1 MSRPFRPF
9 DPFERGGP
17 FEGTREIRIPR
28 PPRRFWIGVGLFAL
42 AFLVF
47 IFASPIVYFFTERQW
62 FGALGYQGVFTTL
75 VILQVV
81 LFVGS
86 FAIAFVYLAVN
97 VLVALR
103 LRSGPALRAVGIRRS
118 VVRSPIG
125 GIALASAA
133 LLALILSGGAG
144 TQWSSLALFQHA
156 SPSGITDPVLGQDIS
171 FYLLTLPFLHSI
183 ANWALGLGFM
193 STLVIA
199 VLYAWRGDTFDL
211 NLSPPAIAHLS
222 ALLAI
227 FALALAG
234 WMWLGRYDLLFS
246 HNSPVVW
253 GAAYTD
259 VHARLPLYTFQAG
272 AGVVLAGAL
281 LANMWLRRVWLPVAG
296 AGLWVAM
303 LLVGQIYPAAVQTFF
318 VTPSAQS
325 YEIPYIDRQIAGT
338 RAAYGLSNVTVS
350 NFTGD
355 QPLTEKDVQNDQV
368 TVNNLILWDSAPL
381 QDTYEQQQ
389 TIRTYYSFNDIGF
402 DRYTILGQYTQL
414 EISAREFDFTK
425 LAQAAQNWVNQHLTY
440 THGYGVAASPVN
452 AVVGEGLPDYVAGN
466 LPPSGPLTVTQPAIY
481 FGELTDNYALAP
493 SNTKE
498 FDYPQGSQDVYTN
511 YTGTHGVPMTGT
523 NRALWALRLGDF
535 NLLVSPQV
543 TDKTQLLYNR
553 DVLNRASELAPFL
566 TFDQHPYTVV
576 VNGHVYWILDA
587 YTSGTTYPY
596 SQTSSFPSNSA
607 TGSDINY
614 IRNSVKVVID
624 AYEGTADFYV
634 IDPSDP
640 IIKAYEATFPSLFKP
655 IDSMPAGLRA
665 HLRVPLD
672 LFNTQ
677 VGIYATYHITD
688 PNVFFA
694 REDVWD
700 VPTAQTSPTA
710 AATPVQ
716 PYYVLFRLPGE
727 ANPEFL
733 LIMPFTP
740 KGKNNLVSWMAVRN
754 DGSHYGEYV
763 SYVLP
768 KDKVIYGPQQI
779 ANFINQEP
787 AISRDFTLFTGAGS
801 HVQQG
806 NLLVVPIGNSFLY
819 FEPIYL
825 RATSGS
831 GLPELKKVI
840 LADQTNVVYTDTLQE
855 AIDQLV
861 GNTTAPPPTTTPPT
875 SLTAAQVAQ
884 IASLVTQANT
894 EYAAAYTALR
904 AGDLTT
910 YAADMVQVGNLLQQ
924 LTTLTGSTSK
934 TTPSPTPKVSPSPS
948 ASVSPSPSA
957 SPSASP

>member
-1 MSRPFRPF
+1 MSRRYRPF
-9 DPFERGGP
+9 DPFERGGA
-17 FEGTREIRIPR
+17 FEGAREIRIPR
-28 PPRRFWIGVGLFAL
+28 PPRRFWVGASLFGL
-42 AFLVF
+42 AFLIF
-47 IFASPIVYFFTERQW
+47 IFASPIVWFVTERQW
-62 FGALGYQGVFTTL
+62 FSALGYQSVFTTQVGL
-75 VILQVV
+75 QVIL
-81 LFVGS
+81 FAGS
-86 FAIAFVYLAVN
+86 FAIGLIYLAAN
-97 VLVALR
+97 VYVALR
-103 LRSGPALRAVGIRRS
+103 VRSGPGLRAVGIRKA
-118 VVRSPIG
+118 VLRSPTG
-125 GIALASAA
+125 GIALAAA
-133 LLALILSGGAG
+133 VVIALILSGGAG
-144 TQWSSLALFQHA
+144 GQWQYLALFLHA
-156 SPSGITDPVLGQDIS
+156 SPTGTVDPVLHQDIS
-171 FYLLTLPFLHSI
+171 FYLLTLPFLHGV

-193 STLVIA
+193 TILVTA
-199 VLYAWRGDTFDL
+199 GLYTWRGDTLDI
-211 NLSPPAIAHLS
+211 NLSPQAIGHLS
-222 ALLAI
+222 ALLAV
-227 FALALAG
+227 FALVLAG
-234 WMWLGRYDLLFS
+234 WMWLGRYDLLYV
-246 HNSPVVW
+246 HNSSIVW

-259 VHARLPLYTFQAG
+259 VNARLPLFTFQSG
-272 AGVVLAGAL
+272 AGIVLAGAL
-281 LANMWLRRVWLPVAG
+281 IANLWLRRLWLPAAA
-296 AGLWVAM
+296 AGLWVLM
-303 LLVGQIYPAAVQTFF
+303 LLIGQIYPAIIQSFF
-318 VTPSAQS
+318 VTPSAQT
-325 YEIPYIDRQIAGT
+325 YELPYIAREIAGT

-355 QPLTEKDVQNDQV
+355 QPLAKKDVQNDQV

-381 QDTYEQQQ
+381 KDTYEQQQ

-402 DRYTILGQYTQL
+402 DRYSILGAYTQL
-414 EISAREFDFTK
+414 EIAAREFDYTK
-425 LAQAAQNWVNQHLTY
+425 LQQAAQNWVNQHLTY

-452 AVVGEGLPDYVAGN
+452 AVVGEGLPDYVVGD
-466 LPPSGPLTVTQPAIY
+466 LPPTGPLKVTQPAIY

-498 FDYPQGSQDVYTN
+498 FDYPQGSQDVYTS
-511 YTGTHGVPMTGT
+511 YTGTHGVLMTAA

-543 TDKTQLLYNR
+543 TSNTELLYR
-553 DVLNRASELAPFL
+553 RTILDRASALAPFL

-576 VNGHVYWILDA
+576 VDGKVYWILDA
-587 YTSGTTYPY
+587 YTTGATYPY
-596 SQTSSFPSNSA
+596 SQASSFPSDSLNG
-607 TGSDINY
+607 TDINY
-614 IRNSVKVVID
+614 IRNSVKVIID

-634 IDPSDP
+634 IDPTDP
-640 IIKAYEATFPSLFKP
+640 IIKAYAATFPSLFKP

-665 HLRVPLD
+665 HLRVPID
-672 LFNTQ
+672 MFNTQ

-740 KGKNNLVSWMAVRN
+740 HGKQNMVSWMAVRN

-787 AISRDFTLFTGAGS
+787 AISRDFTLFQGSGS

-825 RATSGS
+825 RATSGT

-861 GNTTAPPPTTTPPT
+861 GTATAPPPTNTPPT
-875 SLTAAQVAQ
+875 SLTAAQVAE

-894 EYAAAYTALR
+894 EYAAAYAALR
-904 AGDLTT
+904 AGDLST
-910 YAADMVQVGNLLQQ
+910 YASDMTQVGNLLNQ
-924 LTTLTGSTSK
+924 LKTLTEGTK
-934 TTPSPTPKVSPSPS
+934 ATPSPTPTTTPSPL
-948 ASVSPSPSA
+948 PSA
-957 SPSASP
+957 SP